1 MYNIEELRN
10 KARLY
15 GATELGLSHKKNKR
29 FYVIYN
35 NKKIDFGS
43 EFGNTYIDHGDEI
56 KRINYKK
63 RHSKIIDKNGVPF
76 YTQKTSPAF
85 WSYYVLW

>member
-1 MYNIEELRN
+1 MEALRQ
-10 KARLY
+10 KAQLY
-15 GATELGLSHKKNKR
+15 GATDFGLSNRKNKR

-35 NKKIDFGS
+35 NKYIHFGLKNGS
-43 EFGNTYIDHGDEI
+43 TYIDHGDPI

-63 RHSKIIDKNGVPF
+63 RHSKIIDKQGIPF

>member
-1 MYNIEELRN
+1 MEALRQ
-10 KARLY
+10 KAQLY
-15 GATELGLSHKKNKR
+15 GATDFGLSPKKNKR

-35 NKKIDFGS
+35 NKIIHFGS
-43 EFGNTYIDHGDEI
+43 KFGSTYIDHNDDI

-63 RHSKIIDKNGVPF
+63 RHSKIIDKYGIPF